1 MTILNTTPKHQTKF
15 AAGADL
21 IAAED
26 TIINPNQTVLVS
38 TGYFFSEEVLS
49 KLQKYNL
56 VVNLHA
62 RSSLAWKKNLLLMNG
77 VGVIDADYSD
87 EIKVMYRNVGLEPV
101 KLEKGERIAQLVPL
115 TYVSNI
121 FEVIEN
127 ERNGGFGSS
136 GRHLLLLK

>member
-1 MTILNTTPKHQTKF
+1 MVTEFTPKHQTKF
-15 AAGADL
+15 SAGADL

-56 VVNLHA
+56 VLNLHA

-77 VGVIDADYSD
+77 VGVIDADYRD
-87 EIKVMYRNVGLEPV
+87 EIKVMYRNVGLEPI

-115 TYVSNI
+115 AYVSDI

-136 GRHLLLLK
+136 GSR

>member
-1 MTILNTTPKHQTKF
+1 MVTEFTPKHQTKF
-15 AAGADL
+15 SAGADL

-38 TGYFFSEEVLS
+38 TGYFFSEDVLS

-77 VGVIDADYSD
+77 VGVIDADYRD
-87 EIKVMYRNVGLEPV
+87 EIKVMYRNVGLEPI

-115 TYVSNI
+115 AYVSDI

-136 GRHLLLLK
+136 GSR

>member
-1 MTILNTTPKHQTKF
+1 MGKNFKPKHQTKF
-15 AAGADL
+15 SAGADL

-26 TIINPNQTVLVS
+26 TFIKPSQTVLVS
-38 TGYFFSEEVLS
+38 TGYFFSEDVLS

-77 VGVIDADYSD
+77 VGVIDADYRD
-87 EIKVMYRNVGLEPV
+87 EIKVMYRNVGLEPI

-115 TYVSNI
+115 AYVSDI

-136 GRHLLLLK
+136 GSR

>member
-1 MTILNTTPKHQTKF
+1 MGKNFKPKHQTKF
-15 AAGADL
+15 SAGADL

-26 TIINPNQTVLVS
+26 TFIKPSQTVLVS
-38 TGYFFSEEVLS
+38 TGYFFSEDVLS

-77 VGVIDADYSD
+77 VGVIDADYRD
-87 EIKVMYRNVGLEPV
+87 EIKVMYRNVGLEPI

-115 TYVSNI
+115 AYVSNI

-136 GRHLLLLK
+136 GSH

>member
-15 AAGADL
+15 SAGADL

-56 VVNLHA
+56 VLNLHA

-136 GRHLLLLK
+136 GRH

>member
-15 AAGADL
+15 SAGADL
-21 IAAED
+21 ISAED

-38 TGYFFSEEVLS
+38 TGYFFSEDVLS
-49 KLQKYNL
+49 KLQKHNL

-77 VGVIDADYSD
+77 VGVIDADYKD
-87 EIKVMYRNVGLEPV
+87 EIKVMYRNVGLDPV

-115 TYVSNI
+115 AYVSGI
-121 FEVIEN
+121 FEVVEN
-127 ERNGGFGSS
+127 ERSGGFGSS
-136 GRHLLLLK
+136 GSH

>member
-1 MTILNTTPKHQTKF
+1 MVTEFTPKHQTKF
-15 AAGADL
+15 SAGADL

-38 TGYFFSEEVLS
+38 TGYFFSEEVLL
-49 KLQKYNL
+49 KLQKHNL
-56 VVNLHA
+56 VVNLHS

-77 VGVIDADYSD
+77 VGVIDADYKD

-115 TYVSNI
+115 AYVSNI

-136 GRHLLLLK
+136 GSH

>member
-1 MTILNTTPKHQTKF
+1 MVTEFTPKHQTKF
-15 AAGADL
+15 SAGADL

-38 TGYFFSEEVLS
+38 TGYFFSEEVLL
-49 KLQKYNL
+49 KLQKHNL
-56 VVNLHA
+56 VVNLHS

-77 VGVIDADYSD
+77 VGVIDADYNG

-115 TYVSNI
+115 AYVSNI

-136 GRHLLLLK
+136 GSH

>member
-15 AAGADL
+15 SAGADL
-21 IAAED
+21 IAVED
-26 TIINPNQTVLVS
+26 TVIKPSQTVLVS
-38 TGYFFSEEVLS
+38 TGYFFSEDVLS

-77 VGVIDADYSD
+77 VGVIDADYMD

-115 TYVSNI
+115 AYVSNI

-136 GRHLLLLK
+136 GSH